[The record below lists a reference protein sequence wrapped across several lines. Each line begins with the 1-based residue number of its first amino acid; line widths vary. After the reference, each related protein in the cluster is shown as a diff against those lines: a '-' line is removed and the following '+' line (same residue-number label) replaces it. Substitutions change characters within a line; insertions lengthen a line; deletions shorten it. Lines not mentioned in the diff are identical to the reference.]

1 MTIPLKENQKKKTLG
16 ASTPGT
22 QLETTRK
29 GKGGDKKNVPS
40 EKSKSKSRAIAIGG
54 IHNHQHCTRGSVT
67 FLVSGMTKN

>member
-1 MTIPLKENQKKKTLG
+1 MTFPLKENQKKNSG
-16 ASTPGT
+16 GINSWNAIRNHT
-22 QLETTRK
+22 Q
-29 GKGGDKKNVPS
+29 GQGGDKKNVPS